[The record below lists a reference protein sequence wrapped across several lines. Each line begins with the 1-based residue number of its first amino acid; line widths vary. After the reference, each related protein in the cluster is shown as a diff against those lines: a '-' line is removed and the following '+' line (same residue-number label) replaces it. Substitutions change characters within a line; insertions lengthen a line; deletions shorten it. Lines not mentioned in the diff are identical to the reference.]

1 MLFAVCPFAFVILHL
16 ILSKDLLG
24 AAFETGVSMVEK
36 IISEEVAIE
45 NLIIF
50 LMV

>member
-24 AAFETGVSMVEK
+24 AAFETGVNIAEK
-36 IISEEVAIE
+36 IISEEVAIA

>member
-1 MLFAVCPFAFVILHL
+1 LQL
-16 ILSKDLLG
+16 ILSKDLFG
-24 AAFETGVSMVEK
+24 AAYETGVSMVEK
-36 IISEEVAIE
+36 IISEEVAIA